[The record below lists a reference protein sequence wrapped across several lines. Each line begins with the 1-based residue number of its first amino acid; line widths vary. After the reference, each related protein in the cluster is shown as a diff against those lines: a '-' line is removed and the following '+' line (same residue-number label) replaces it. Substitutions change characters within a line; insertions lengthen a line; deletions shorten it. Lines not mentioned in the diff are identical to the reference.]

1 MSSDGGGPRLQ
12 VTLRLALR
20 EHPSQPTPIQ
30 AWLWAAP
37 AASPLPYLGFL
48 STASLSS
55 HQCSVLTHPASG
67 LRCGVLFLTAAQRDG
82 NGKLGLVEFNILWN
96 RIRNYLVGGS
106 CPQHPPLFCGL
117 SHSGR
122 RASGSRT
129 SYVFPKPSP
138 WLLPF

>member
-1 MSSDGGGPRLQ
+1 M
-12 VTLRLALR
+12 LRLVFLADKDLR
-20 EHPSQPTPIQ
+20 TT
-30 AWLWAAP
+30 
-37 AASPLPYLGFL
+37 GF
-48 STASLSS
+48 SLESCRS
-55 HQCSVLTHPASG
+55 MVNLMD
-67 LRCGVLFLTAAQRDG
+67 RDG